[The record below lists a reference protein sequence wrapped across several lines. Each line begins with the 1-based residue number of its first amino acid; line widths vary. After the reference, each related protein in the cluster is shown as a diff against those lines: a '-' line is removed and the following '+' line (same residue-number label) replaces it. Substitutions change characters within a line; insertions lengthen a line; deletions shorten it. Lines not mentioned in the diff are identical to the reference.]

1 MPLATDD
8 WIEPVTTDDWIGHQ
22 ATDDWIGPLAT
33 DDWIEP
39 LWEWFGGYWWPDR
52 VAAQMSKT
60 DPRPLCL

>member
-1 MPLATDD
+1 M
-8 WIEPVTTDDWIGHQ
+8 TTDDWIGHQ